1 MRRGKDGIYC
11 RYIKRILDL
20 LGALL
25 LCVPSVPILLICYVG
40 IKIETRG
47 PAFFLQERRNLIPL
61 LEGIQRDLDD
71 REDEE

>member
-47 PAFFLQERRNLIPL
+47 PAFFLQERPGKDGRIFL
-61 LEGIQRDLDD
+61 LYKLRTMI
-71 REDEE
+71 EET